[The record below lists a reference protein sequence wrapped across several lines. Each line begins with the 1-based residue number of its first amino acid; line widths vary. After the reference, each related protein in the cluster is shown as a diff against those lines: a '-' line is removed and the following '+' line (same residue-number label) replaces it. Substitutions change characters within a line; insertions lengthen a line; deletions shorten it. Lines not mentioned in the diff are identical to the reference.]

1 VQGAMRRRAQM
12 RSNGLGK
19 SHPSTSDWTGLDDS
33 AITNQCRGSGRCRT
47 REPQVNL
54 IQLIDENGQR
64 AVATVDGD
72 TARIVN
78 QAASVYSLA
87 TAALDRGISLP
98 AMIAESGLGKQVDR
112 NVLLAEGRL
121 LSPIDHPDPAHL
133 YVTGTGLTHL
143 GSASTRDAMH
153 KAVGTK
159 TEEKLTDSMKMFR
172 MGLEGGK
179 PAQGEIGVQPEWFY
193 KGNGYSV
200 VAPGHPIP
208 SPAFAK
214 DAGEEPEI
222 AGIYVIDQ
230 NGQPRR
236 LGFALANEFSDHVTE
251 RVNYLFLAHSKLRAC
266 SIGPELRLGD
276 LPRHIE
282 GTSRILR
289 DGKTLWEKPFLSG
302 EDNMSHTIANL
313 EYHHFKY
320 DLFRNPGDVH
330 VHMFGTATLS
340 FADGIT
346 TQAGDVFEI
355 SESQFGA
362 PLRNAVAIDAE
373 HPVSVGTLY

>member
-1 VQGAMRRRAQM
+1 M
-12 RSNGLGK
+12 
-19 SHPSTSDWTGLDDS
+19 
-33 AITNQCRGSGRCRT
+33 
-47 REPQVNL
+47 NL
-54 IQLIDENGQR
+54 IQFQDDNGDR
-64 AVATVDGD
+64 AVAAIQDGATRLIKD
-72 TARIVN
+72 AD
-78 QAASVYSLA
+78 SVYDLTLA
-87 TAALDRGISLP
+87 AIDRGVAIGTIIAEKGLGATLDRDAI
-98 AMIAESGLGKQVDR
+98 I
-112 NVLLAEGRL
+112 AEGRL

-143 GSASTRDAMH
+143 GSAATRDAMH
-153 KAVGTK
+153 KSAGTK
-159 TEEKLTDSMKMFR
+159 TDENLTDSMKMFR

-179 PAQGEIGVQPEWFY
+179 PAPGQVGVQPEWFY

-200 VAPGHPIP
+200 VPPGRPIP

-222 AGIYVIDQ
+222 AGIYIIDQ
-230 NGQPRR
+230 DGNPRR

-266 SIGPELRLGD
+266 SFGPELRLGD

-282 GTSRILR
+282 GMSRILR
-289 DGKTLWEKPFLSG
+289 DGKVLWEKPFLSG

-320 DLFRNPGDVH
+320 ELFRNPGDIH

-340 FADGIT
+340 FADGIKT
-346 TQAGDVFEI
+346 EAGDVFEI
-355 SESQFGA
+355 SEAQFGA
-362 PLRNAVAIDAE
+362 PLRNAVAWDE
-373 HPVSVGTLY
+373 TETVEVKPLY